1 MHKLLTIAREELT
14 FHLRQWSFYASL
26 AVMAGIFAAVGAL
39 PQLRSAASAS
49 PLGDVE
55 TVFTVDDTITAPTGI
70 VDQAG
75 IVVDIPPEQ
84 KLITFASEED
94 AVTALELGEIDRY
107 YVIAADY
114 MDTGEVTGY
123 SLEAQLIVGSDSPIT
138 QILRRNLLRQLDD
151 PYLGERLQTPT
162 KITYNGPPIPTFN
175 FVPPDLDGGRL
186 AAATIIGAF
195 FTFLINISGAL
206 LLRAIQRES
215 EARALEIVITSTTP
229 GQFIGGKLLGLSTL
243 VLLQAGVT
251 LLVGLLVYGRNPS
264 GPGPAALPPDLIALA
279 LPFLLL
285 GYLAYSGAML
295 CIAAILPNLAES
307 TQLQF
312 FIRIASL
319 MPILGVVF
327 ILPNANGPLA
337 LWLTTVPILAPLLM
351 PFRLLI
357 TAVPAWQIC
366 LSLLVQLAWAAL
378 LIWLATRLFRV
389 YSLLTGRTPMLRA
402 LWTAVVRSS

>member
-1 MHKLLTIAREELT
+1 MHKLLAIAREELA
-14 FHLRQWSFYASL
+14 FHLRQGSFYASL
-26 AVMAGIFAAVGAL
+26 AVMVGIFAAVGAF
-39 PQLRSAASAS
+39 PQLQTAASTS
-49 PLGDVE
+49 PLGDVQ
-55 TVFTVDDTITAPTGI
+55 TVFTVDDTITNPTGI
-70 VDQAG
+70 VDHADL
-75 IVVDIPPEQ
+75 IVDISPEQ
-84 KLITFASEED
+84 NLISFTSEED
-94 AVTALELGEIDRY
+94 AVAALELGEIDRY

-114 MDTGEVTGY
+114 MDTGQVTGY

-138 QILRRNLLRQLDD
+138 RIIRRNLLRQLDD

-162 KITYNGPPIPTFN
+162 KITYDGPPIPTFN
-175 FVPPDLDGGRL
+175 FVPPDLDTGRL
-186 AAATIIGAF
+186 AVAAIIGAF

-243 VLLQAGVT
+243 VLVQASVT
-251 LLVGLLVYGRNPS
+251 LVVGLLVYGRNPS
-264 GPGPAALPPDLIALA
+264 GLGPAALPPNLIAVA

-285 GYLAYSGAML
+285 GYLAYSGTML

-319 MPILGVVF
+319 MPMLGVVF
-327 ILPNANGPLA
+327 ILPNANGPMA
-337 LWLTTVPILAPLLM
+337 VWLTTLPIFAPLLM
-351 PFRLLI
+351 PFRVLI
-357 TAVPAWQIC
+357 TAVPPWQIIF
-366 LSLLVQLAWAAL
+366 SLLIQLIWAGL
-378 LIWLATRLFRV
+378 LIWVATRLFRV

-402 LWTAVVRSS
+402 VWTAVVRGS

>member
-1 MHKLLTIAREELT
+1 MHKLFTIAREELA

-26 AVMAGIFAAVGAL
+26 AVMAGIFAAVGAF
-39 PQLRSAASAS
+39 PQLRTAASAT
-49 PLGDVE
+49 PLGDVK
-55 TVFTVDDTITAPTGI
+55 TVFTVDDTITSPTGI
-70 VDQAG
+70 IDHAG
-75 IVVDIPPEQ
+75 VVIDIPPEQ
-84 KLITFASEED
+84 RLIPFTSEED
-94 AVTALELGEIDRY
+94 AATALELGEIDRY
-107 YVIAADY
+107 YVIAPDY
-114 MDTGEVTGY
+114 METGKVTGY

-138 QILRRNLLRQLDD
+138 RILRRNLLRQLAD

-162 KITYNGPPIPTFN
+162 NIIYDGPPIPTFN
-175 FVPPDLDGGRL
+175 FVPPDLDTGRL
-186 AAATIIGAF
+186 AAAAVIGAF

-215 EARALEIVITSTTP
+215 EVRALEIVITSTTP
-229 GQFIGGKLLGLSTL
+229 GQFIGGKLVGLSTL

-251 LLVGLLVYGRNPS
+251 LLIGLLVYGRNPS
-264 GPGPAALPPDLIALA
+264 DLGPAALPPNLIAAA

-285 GYLAYSGAML
+285 GYLAYSGTML

-319 MPILGVVF
+319 MPMLGVVF
-327 ILPNANGPLA
+327 ILPNANGPMA
-337 LWLTTVPILAPLLM
+337 VWLTTLPIFAPLLM
-351 PFRLLI
+351 PFRVLI
-357 TAVPAWQIC
+357 TAVPAWQII

-378 LIWLATRLFRV
+378 LIWVATRLFRV

-402 LWTAVVRSS
+402 VWTAVWRR